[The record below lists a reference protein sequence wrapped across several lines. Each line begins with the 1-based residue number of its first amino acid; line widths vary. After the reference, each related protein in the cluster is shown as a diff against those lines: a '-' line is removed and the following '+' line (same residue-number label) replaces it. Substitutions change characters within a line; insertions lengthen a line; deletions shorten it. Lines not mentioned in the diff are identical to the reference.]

1 MRGHTI
7 ELFMWGYQPHYR
19 SRLEF
24 RAKDVFEALGV
35 QVTPKVLL
43 VGALAP
49 QKQDRNPVC
58 IEPEDGEWALTIF
71 TDLLNLI
78 EATVRDHPL
87 RNVYYGDEPSMRDK
101 PENIRRDSVTSAVR
115 RALSPYD
122 IEHSVRSFCGMAH
135 PVGNYYVVP
144 TIQVPESIFHQFPP
158 LKENEPEDYW
168 AFRPYPSLIHAC
180 MNTLLTEATE
190 ELRLP
195 DPGRNSLSSDMRQA
209 DEIIRLSAVKFMHTP
224 GLSTSKHYL
233 FSDLFERFNMI
244 SSLMYE
250 GARGTGLLFLVN
262 PESGVID
269 YQIRFKEPVPFREP
283 RWARK
288 ILQMASGD
296 IGLIAD
302 SEQIYGLGKRQTN
315 HDSLAQDVFIVR
327 FIDHYHWE
335 LRSGEQVLLRS
346 HYGKPALPQE
356 PISRE
361 RFIGNYARLFP
372 EAYSDDHNRLWE
384 LFNAAT
390 HQKHGG
396 MIIVAADASAEAQ
409 RLTQQ
414 GTGIEPELMTVE
426 LLRLVSNIDGTILL
440 DPHGICHAIGVILDG
455 DATPDCT
462 PSRGSRFN
470 SGLRYV
476 NAKGARRLAI
486 VVSDDHTVDIIPLLR
501 PQIDRD
507 EIEQNISLLEK
518 ATLDDYHKPRMWM
531 DEHRFYLNGEQC
543 ERVNSALDRIEQLPK
558 EVGEFVIMTQR
569 FKPDPLMDESYFL
582 P

>member
-1 MRGHTI
+1 MKQQII
-7 ELFMWGYQPHYR
+7 ELFMWGYQSYYR
-19 SRLEF
+19 TLLEF
-24 RAKDVFEALGV
+24 RTKEVFKELGV
-35 QVTPKVLL
+35 EAAPKVLL

-49 QKQDRNPVC
+49 QKQGRNPVC
-58 IEPEDGEWALTIF
+58 IEPEDGDWSLTLF
-71 TDLLNLI
+71 TDLLNSI
-78 EATVRDHPL
+78 ETAVRDHPL
-87 RNVYYGDEPSMRDK
+87 QNVFYGDEPSMRDK
-101 PENIRRDSVTSAVR
+101 PENIWRDSVTSAVR
-115 RALSPYD
+115 QALSPYD

-135 PVGNYYVVP
+135 PVDNYYVVP
-144 TIQVPESIFHQFPP
+144 VIQVPESVFHQFPP
-158 LKENEPEDYW
+158 LKETEPEDYW
-168 AFRPYPSLIHAC
+168 APRYYPSMIHAC

-190 ELRLP
+190 ELRRP
-195 DPGRNSLSSDMRQA
+195 EPGRDLMGGMRRA
-209 DEIIRLSAVKFMHTP
+209 DEIVRVSSSKFMHTP
-224 GLSTSKHYL
+224 GSSASNRYMYP
-233 FSDLFERFNMI
+233 DLFERFNMI

-262 PESGVID
+262 PESQVID
-269 YQIRFKEPVPFREP
+269 YQMRFKEPVPFREL

-296 IGLIAD
+296 VGLIAD
-302 SEQIYGLGKRQTN
+302 SEQIYGLGKPQTG

-335 LRSGEQVLLRS
+335 LRSGGQVLLRS

-361 RFIGNYARLFP
+361 RFISNYARLFP
-372 EAYSDDHNRLWE
+372 EAYSDEHNRLWE

-390 HQKHGG
+390 HQKHGS
-396 MIIVAADASAEAQ
+396 MIVVAADASAEAQ

-414 GTGIEPELMTVE
+414 GTGIEPKLMTVE

-440 DPHGICHAIGVILDG
+440 DPHGLCHAIGVILDG
-455 DATPDCT
+455 DATSDCT

-476 NAKGARRLAI
+476 NAKGTRRLAI

-507 EIEQNISLLEK
+507 DIEQNISFLEK
-518 ATLDDYHKPRMWM
+518 ATLDDYHKPRMWL

-543 ERVNSALDRIEQLPK
+543 ERVNLALDRIEQLPK
-558 EVGEFVIMTQR
+558 EVGELVIMTQR